1 MVSFYY
7 VVLYAIQYQ
16 LKNKKIVCQNDDEL
30 KKDIDNDKIY
40 DAVSAAKEKLWLD
53 LDIQN
58 FKNQCFSVNVNMTYV

>member
-1 MVSFYY
+1 M
-7 VVLYAIQYQ
+7 
-16 LKNKKIVCQNDDEL
+16 CQNDDEL